1 MTASAEKI
9 VIIGAGIAGLATA
22 LRLGHAGYDVT
33 VVDMHAAPGGKMRA
47 IPSVA
52 GPVDAGPTVLTMRTY
67 STRCS
72 RMSVPIW
79 RIM

>member
-52 GPVDAGPTVLTMRTY
+52 GPVDAGPQ
-67 STRCS
+67 C
-72 RMSVPIW
+72 
-79 RIM
+79 